1 MNRNLWLLA
10 LCQGFLLTNNIA
22 FVAING
28 LVGFSLAPMAWM
40 ATLPVMGYVL
50 GSAFST
56 PIVARVQSRW
66 GRRIGFQTGLLVA
79 LLSTLLAAWAID
91 AHSFWGLVC
100 ATFVAGY
107 YSANGQL
114 YRFAAAEL
122 ALPEARER
130 AVSWVLA
137 AGLFGAVIGPYLAVH
152 SMQIWQVPF
161 VGAYLALAAVALLS
175 LLIMGRIEFAPE
187 PVRVAGAAPQDRGR
201 SVWQLLREPV
211 FFVACMA
218 AALGYGVMN
227 LLMAATPLAM
237 QQCGLDFGATAMVLQ
252 WHVLGMFAPGFFT
265 GDFIK
270 RWGAL
275 PVMGVGVLLNVACVV
290 VALSGVDVLQFS
302 AALFLLGVG
311 WNFLFTGG
319 TSLSLQAY
327 APHEKDR
334 AQAVI
339 NFAVFAVMALTSFAS
354 GALVTTSG
362 WLWLNA
368 LSLLPLGLT
377 AWMLWSLHRR
387 GTGTPPAVPA
397 AV

>member
-1 MNRNLWLLA
+1 
-10 LCQGFLLTNNIA
+10 
-22 FVAING
+22 
-28 LVGFSLAPMAWM
+28 M

-56 PIVARVQSRW
+56 PVVARVQARW
-66 GRRIGFQTGLLVA
+66 GRRIGFQTGLMVA
-79 LLSTLLAAWAID
+79 LVSTLLAAWAIESD
-91 AHSFWGLVC
+91 SFWGLVA

-137 AGLFGAVIGPYLAVH
+137 AGLFGAVVGPYLVVH
-152 SMQIWQVPF
+152 SMQIWNVPF
-161 VGAYLALAAVALLS
+161 VGAYLALAAVALVS
-175 LLIMGRIEFAPE
+175 LLIMGRITYASEPARQAGVVAP
-187 PVRVAGAAPQDRGR
+187 DLGR
-201 SVWQLLREPV
+201 SVWQLMREPV

-237 QQCGLDFGATAMVLQ
+237 QQCGLDFGSTAMVLQ

-275 PVMGVGVLLNVACVV
+275 PVMGAGILLNIACVV
-290 VALSGVDVLQFS
+290 VALSGVEVMQFS
-302 AALFLLGVG
+302 VALFLLGVG

-319 TSLSLQAY
+319 TSLSIQAY

-339 NFAVFAVMALTSFAS
+339 NFAVFAVMALSSFAS
-354 GALVTTSG
+354 GALVTSRG
-362 WLWLNA
+362 WFWLNT
-368 LSLLPLGLT
+368 LSLLPLALT

-387 GTGTPPAVPA
+387 GVVRPPASRVA
-397 AV
+397 S

>member
-1 MNRNLWLLA
+1 MNKNLWLLS

-22 FVAING
+22 FIAING
-28 LVGFSLAPMAWM
+28 LVGLRLAPEAWM

-56 PIVARVQSRW
+56 PVVARVQARW
-66 GRRIGFQTGLLVA
+66 GRRIGFQTGLMVA
-79 LLSTLLAAWAID
+79 LVSTLLAAWAIESD
-91 AHSFWGLVC
+91 SFWGLVA

-137 AGLFGAVIGPYLAVH
+137 AGLFGAVVGPYLVVH
-152 SMQIWQVPF
+152 SMQIWNVPF
-161 VGAYLALAAVALLS
+161 VGAYLALAAVALVS
-175 LLIMGRIEFAPE
+175 LLIMGRITYASEPARQAGVVAP
-187 PVRVAGAAPQDRGR
+187 DLGR
-201 SVWQLLREPV
+201 SVWQLMREPV

-237 QQCGLDFGATAMVLQ
+237 QQCGLDFGSTAMVLQ

-275 PVMGVGVLLNVACVV
+275 PVMGAGVLLNIACVV
-290 VALSGVDVLQFS
+290 VALSGVEVMQFS
-302 AALFLLGVG
+302 VALFLLGVG

-319 TSLSLQAY
+319 TSLSIQAY

-339 NFAVFAVMALTSFAS
+339 NFAVFAVMALSSFAS
-354 GALVTTSG
+354 GALVTSRG
-362 WLWLNA
+362 WFWLNT
-368 LSLLPLGLT
+368 LSLLPLALT

-387 GTGTPPAVPA
+387 GVVRPPASRVA
-397 AV
+397 S

>member
-1 MNRNLWLLA
+1 MNKNLWLLS

-22 FVAING
+22 FIAING
-28 LVGFSLAPMAWM
+28 LVGLRLAPEAWM

-56 PIVARVQSRW
+56 PVVARVQARW
-66 GRRIGFQTGLLVA
+66 GRRIGFQTGLMVA
-79 LLSTLLAAWAID
+79 LVSTLLAAWAIESD
-91 AHSFWGLVC
+91 SFWGLVA

-137 AGLFGAVIGPYLAVH
+137 AGLFGAVVGPYLVVH
-152 SMQIWQVPF
+152 SMQIWNVPF
-161 VGAYLALAAVALLS
+161 VGAYLALAAVALVS
-175 LLIMGRIEFAPE
+175 LLIMGRITYASEPARQAGVVAP
-187 PVRVAGAAPQDRGR
+187 DLGR
-201 SVWQLLREPV
+201 SVWQLMREPV

-237 QQCGLDFGATAMVLQ
+237 QQCGLDFGSTAMVLQ

-275 PVMGVGVLLNVACVV
+275 PVMGAGILLNIACVV
-290 VALSGVDVLQFS
+290 VALSGVEVMQFS
-302 AALFLLGVG
+302 VALFLLGVG

-319 TSLSLQAY
+319 TSLSIQAY

-339 NFAVFAVMALTSFAS
+339 NFAVFAVMALSSFAS
-354 GALVTTSG
+354 GALVTSRG
-362 WLWLNA
+362 WFWLNT
-368 LSLLPLGLT
+368 LSLLPLALT

-387 GTGTPPAVPA
+387 GVVRPPASRVA
-397 AV
+397 S